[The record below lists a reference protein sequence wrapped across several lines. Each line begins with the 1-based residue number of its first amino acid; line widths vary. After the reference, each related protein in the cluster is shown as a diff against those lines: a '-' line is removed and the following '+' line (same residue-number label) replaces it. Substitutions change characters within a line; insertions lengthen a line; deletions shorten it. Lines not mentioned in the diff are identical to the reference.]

1 MEEERR
7 RGVEL
12 LAKERLGLERARREA
27 GAEREQLGRDR
38 EALDQQR
45 ASLQQTRAREADIV
59 NKLQVGRGDFLVK
72 KEQFIMLNVGSWIWL
87 ISGKW
92 KLYSL
97 FSKFSLFRIGNECHS
112 R

>member
-1 MEEERR
+1 MKYFHSKVEAAVEEERR

-59 NKLQVGRGDFLVK
+59 NKLQVRTASYYDKWVC
-72 KEQFIMLNVGSWIWL
+72 V
-87 ISGKW
+87 ISGNW
-92 KLYSL
+92 KLCSRL
-97 FSKFSLFRIGNECHS
+97 SNNECHS
-112 R
+112 K

>member
-59 NKLQVGRGDFLVK
+59 NKLQVRTAQLLSLINGISV
-72 KEQFIMLNVGSWIWL
+72 
-87 ISGKW
+87 ISGNW
-92 KLYSL
+92 KLCSRL
-97 FSKFSLFRIGNECHS
+97 SNNECHS
-112 R
+112 

>member
-1 MEEERR
+1 MAAAGADGDREAAGGENGTKYKALVTKKYFHSKVEAAVEEERR

-38 EALDQQR
+38 EALEQQR

-59 NKLQVGRGDFLVK
+59 NKLQVGRPDF
-72 KEQFIMLNVGSWIWL
+72 FD
-87 ISGKW
+87 
-92 KLYSL
+92 
-97 FSKFSLFRIGNECHS
+97 
-112 R
+112 

>member
-1 MEEERR
+1 MKYFHSKVEAAVEEERR

-38 EALDQQR
+38 EALEQQR

-59 NKLQVGRGDFLVK
+59 NKLQVTTDYYDKWVC
-72 KEQFIMLNVGSWIWL
+72 V
-87 ISGKW
+87 ISGNW
-92 KLYSL
+92 KLCSRL
-97 FSKFSLFRIGNECHS
+97 SKLYFLKVGNECHS
-112 R
+112 K

>member
-72 KEQFIMLNVGSWIWL
+72 KEQFIIMLNVGSWIWL
-87 ISGKW
+87 ISGYW
-92 KLYSL
+92 KLCSL
-97 FSKFSLFRIGNECHS
+97 LFKIIFV
-112 R
+112 

>member
-1 MEEERR
+1 MKYFHSKVEAAVEEERR

-59 NKLQVGRGDFLVK
+59 NKLQVGLLIL
-72 KEQFIMLNVGSWIWL
+72 FIKI
-87 ISGKW
+87 I
-92 KLYSL
+92 
-97 FSKFSLFRIGNECHS
+97 FFED
-112 R
+112 